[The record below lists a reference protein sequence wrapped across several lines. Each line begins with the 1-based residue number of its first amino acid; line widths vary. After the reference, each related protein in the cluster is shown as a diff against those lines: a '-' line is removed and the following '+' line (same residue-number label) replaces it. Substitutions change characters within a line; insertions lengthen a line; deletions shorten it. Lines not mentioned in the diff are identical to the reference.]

1 MHQESITFSKNR
13 DKSYT
18 MTDLHIL
25 GYNISFG
32 YEDSYNY
39 HNINVEKIFL
49 LKKRYNEYFVRYNNV
64 NKMKNVPLQLKINN
78 FSFGELD
85 INMLL
90 NCNDTADVDINMQ

>member
-1 MHQESITFSKNR
+1 MDQESITFSKNR

-39 HNINVEKIFL
+39 HNINIEKITNIL
-49 LKKRYNEYFVRYNNV
+49 
-64 NKMKNVPLQLKINN
+64 
-78 FSFGELD
+78 LD
-85 INMLL
+85 IM
-90 NCNDTADVDINMQ
+90 M